1 MMGRTDDGKRM
12 SAVRKSKSGR
22 GSRSAEGSAFRR
34 VLLRGI
40 VFAALLAA
48 VTSTGCIWVAVG
60 AGGGA
65 VAGAAAADEDRDAG
79 DVITDAALVTRVKAA
94 LVAAKDVS
102 ATRVKVYA
110 HLGVITL
117 KGYVRSEDEARRA
130 MAAAK
135 KVRGVKKVVAKM
147 TIDSD

>member
-1 MMGRTDDGKRM
+1 MSFRM
-12 SAVRKSKSGR
+12 
-22 GSRSAEGSAFRR
+22 
-34 VLLRGI
+34 LLRGA
-40 VFAALLAA
+40 VLAVLL
-48 VTSTGCIWVAVG
+48 VTLTSTGCIWLAVG

-65 VAGAAAADEDRDAG
+65 VAGAAAADKDRDAG

-117 KGYVRSEDEARRA
+117 EGYVHSEDEARRT